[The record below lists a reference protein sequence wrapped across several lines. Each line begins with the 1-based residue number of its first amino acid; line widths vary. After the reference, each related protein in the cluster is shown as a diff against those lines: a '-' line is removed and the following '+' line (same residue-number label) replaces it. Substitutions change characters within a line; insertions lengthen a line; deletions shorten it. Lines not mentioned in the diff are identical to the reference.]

1 MSEITLI
8 WIMSSL
14 QVLIALGL
22 VNVWL
27 VRFNKKTKYRGK
39 GAGNMKEEFAAYG
52 LPSWFVYVIGF
63 LKMIIAAIM
72 IVGLFMPQIMYPYG
86 FSALALLAVLMVG
99 AITMHIKVRDPL
111 VRIVPAISMFAMS
124 LLGIYFLAIF

>member
-1 MSEITLI
+1 MSA
-8 WIMSSL
+8 L

-52 LPSWFVYVIGF
+52 LPSWAVYVVGF
-63 LKMIIAAIM
+63 LKIVIALVM
-72 IVGLFMPQIMYPYG
+72 IVGLFRPQIMYPYG
-86 FSALALLAVLMVG
+86 FPALILLAVLMLG

-111 VRIVPAISMFAMS
+111 VRVLPAISMFAMS